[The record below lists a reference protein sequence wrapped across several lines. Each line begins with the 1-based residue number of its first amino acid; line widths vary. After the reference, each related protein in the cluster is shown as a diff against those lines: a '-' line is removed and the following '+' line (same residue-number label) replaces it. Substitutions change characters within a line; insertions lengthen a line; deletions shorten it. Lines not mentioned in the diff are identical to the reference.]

1 MPFSYKNGPSIFQ
14 CIMQNF
20 PAPFLW
26 IFALV
31 YIDDIVIFS
40 LTLEDHISHLDQV
53 FKAIQCQ
60 TLRIGLSAGGRIL
73 IQLRIFLQI
82 WKETNSED
90 HESTIKILGGDYII
104 IPDFRP
110 EN

>member
-1 MPFSYKNGPSIFQ
+1 MPFSYKNGSSIFQ

-40 LTLEDHISHLDQV
+40 LTLEEHISHLDQV
-53 FKAIQCQ
+53 FKAIEDSGV
-60 TLRIGLSAGGRIL
+60 TLSVTKSHLGYQSLLLLAQKVFWIGLS
-73 IQLRIFLQI
+73 
-82 WKETNSED
+82 T
-90 HESTIKILGGDYII
+90 HKILFYY
-104 IPDFRP
+104 
-110 EN
+110 